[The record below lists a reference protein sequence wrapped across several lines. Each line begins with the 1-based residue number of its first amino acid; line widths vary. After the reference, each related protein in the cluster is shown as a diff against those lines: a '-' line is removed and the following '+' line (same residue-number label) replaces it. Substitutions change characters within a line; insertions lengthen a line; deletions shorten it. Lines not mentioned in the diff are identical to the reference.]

1 MRQHGLRPVPN
12 MTADYLVGRFNP
24 LWPLRHLSTDW
35 VMTAVKATEQ
45 AVIKLATVRS
55 GVRLWDVLP
64 LMFRHE
70 PTYCSSHRLRHLA
83 DV

>member
-1 MRQHGLRPVPN
+1 MQMRQHGLRPVPN
-12 MTADYLVGRFNP
+12 MTADYLVGRLNP
-24 LWPLRHLSTDW
+24 LWPLRHLSIDW

-55 GVRLWDVLP
+55 GVRLWGVLP

-70 PTYCSSHRLRHLA
+70 PT
-83 DV
+83 